1 MGIKEFIKPDRLKI
15 LFSLILTLIFI
26 FFNINLINKGCALVD
41 CPSFVSELNQVYGKY
56 SIFDVCC
63 TNFGIYNEIILT
75 LLKEY
80 LLYVILPF
88 IVFYLI
94 ISLINYSYSL
104 IKKRT

>member
-1 MGIKEFIKPDRLKI
+1 MNFKEIIKLSKLKI

-94 ISLINYSYSL
+94 ISLTNYIYNL
-104 IKKRT
+104 IKRK